1 VKAKEVPMTAP
12 KLTEEEARA
21 ELLRPATGKC
31 VVVVKV
37 RKVHRDTTGIVFW
50 EGEGGLH
57 NQGARIGFKDA
68 AGTAHWTAAHNV
80 VVVVPGF
87 DPTIASNDKPP
98 AGHTWNEL
106 LQAHTPEVPSKG
118 QQVRIKE
125 TSEEGEVFWVKG
137 HRLGVR
143 VGSGKDDVRWA
154 DASEV
159 EVVKDKLQILQDFAN
174 GIGTPPPLGQG
185 VPPLPPAAIPVR
197 PRQPRTT
204 GPSNWNGGFGVP
216 EVEPP
221 EGWPALPSPYSE
233 IREVRVS
240 IREDSEGIYEGVYE
254 AYDANGDF
262 LLLITD
268 EIASLL
274 QRRYYVACYKVG
286 GGGLLQEY
294 TTSVASGR

>member
-1 VKAKEVPMTAP
+1 MTAP

-31 VVVVKV
+31 VVVVKG
-37 RKVHRDTTGIVFW
+37 RKVPRDTTGIVFW

-87 DPTIASNDKPP
+87 DPPIASNDKPP

-185 VPPLPPAAIPVR
+185 VSPLPPTVVPVIPH
-197 PRQPRTT
+197 QPQPPST
-204 GPSNWNGGFGVP
+204 GLAGS
-216 EVEPP
+216 
-221 EGWPALPSPYSE
+221 
-233 IREVRVS
+233 
-240 IREDSEGIYEGVYE
+240 VYQRW
-254 AYDANGDF
+254 
-262 LLLITD
+262 
-268 EIASLL
+268 SL
-274 QRRYYVACYKVG
+274 QRA
-286 GGGLLQEY
+286 GLLSLPLIPRSVKYGCLSGKTRKVFMRGCMRHTTPMEIFSSSSRMRSPPCCNVG
-294 TTSVASGR
+294 TTSLATK